1 MCRVPIIDKRVN
13 LRPFGTLTRHLRQ
26 MPDGFWYSDLSPVSL
41 NMTFAPRNYLLLLA
55 ATSVST
61 LSTSQQEIYYHTEI
75 TNARGIFIILFSYF
89 GFVVGVEDDF

>member
-1 MCRVPIIDKRVN
+1 MVI
-13 LRPFGTLTRHLRQ
+13 
-26 MPDGFWYSDLSPVSL
+26 WYSDLSPVSL

-89 GFVVGVEDDF
+89 DFVVARAGLASFLCIAARRFMKIL